1 MTDAGGGTPAPIVG
15 DRKHGYQRN
24 TRADETSA
32 SFSVPY
38 SGDAMV
44 VALKSAY
51 RQCSHVRL
59 LALSLA
65 GLTGVCL
72 SVSARAIA
80 LAPPPATPLSLA
92 ELTALALHNN
102 PDTTIAWS
110 AVAQS
115 EAAERVARA
124 GWWPTLT
131 ASYSG
136 QRSRSVAS
144 SGDESPIQ
152 TRYGPSVSLS
162 YLLFDFGQRG
172 GRIDQAS
179 AERLASQYNLNQT
192 LQDLALT
199 VEANYYTVIGS
210 RALVG
215 ANQQALDEAQA
226 NLDAARTRH
235 SAGLATI
242 ADVYQAESAAAA
254 AQLTLQQT
262 QGQLRIAEGALAAAA
277 GYRPDTVLQI
287 ADWNPQADSI
297 DMPAQTLDQLMAR
310 ARDARPELL
319 AAQAG
324 EQAASSAVRAARG
337 SALPS
342 LSVSASAGRTRIV
355 DRGTGDPFSVG
366 ATLSVPLFQGFAL
379 KSAIRGA
386 RAALEGAHAS
396 TLSLRLQVE
405 QQIWAAYQNLQT
417 AHGNVDASRVQL
429 EAAQRAADAI
439 RARYKNGLSSILEVL
454 STEAALAQ
462 ARVANVQSYLDWYL
476 ALATLAHDAGGL
488 PAHADGVVP

>member
-1 MTDAGGGTPAPIVG
+1 
-15 DRKHGYQRN
+15 
-24 TRADETSA
+24 
-32 SFSVPY
+32 
-38 SGDAMV
+38 
-44 VALKSAY
+44 
-51 RQCSHVRL
+51 L
-59 LALSLA
+59 LA
-65 GLTGVCL
+65 GMTGVWLGCC
-72 SVSARAIA
+72 AYAA
-80 LAPPPATPLSLA
+80 EPPPAAPLSLA

-102 PDTTIAWS
+102 PETTVAWS

-115 EAAERVARA
+115 EAAERIARA

-144 SGDESPIQ
+144 SGDEAPVQ
-152 TRYGPSVSLS
+152 TRYGPSISLS
-162 YLLFDFGQRG
+162 YLLFDFGARSG
-172 GRIDQAS
+172 GIEQAA
-179 AERLASQYNLNQT
+179 AEHLASQYNLNQT

-199 VEANYYTVIGS
+199 VEANYYTVIGN
-210 RALVG
+210 RALVD
-215 ANQQALDEAQA
+215 ANQQALDETQA

-235 SAGLATI
+235 DAGLATV

-254 AQLTLQQT
+254 ARFTLQQS
-262 QGQLRIAEGALAAAA
+262 QGQLRIAEGALAASA
-277 GYRPDTVLQI
+277 GYRPGTRLPL
-287 ADWNPQADSI
+287 ADWNPRAE
-297 DMPAQTLDQLMAR
+297 PVTPPTQTLDELLAR
-310 ARDARPELL
+310 AASARPELL

-324 EQAASSAVRAARG
+324 EQAAAGAVRAARG

-396 TLSLRLQVE
+396 TASLRLQVE
-405 QQIWAAYQNLQT
+405 QQVWVAYQNLQT
-417 AHGNVDASRVQL
+417 AYGNVDASRAQL
-429 EAAQRAADAI
+429 ESAQRAADAI

-454 STEAALAQ
+454 TTEAALAQ

-488 PAHADGVVP
+488 PAAADGAAP

>member
-1 MTDAGGGTPAPIVG
+1 MKLLPVSRLHVTAMLWSAP
-15 DRKHGYQRN
+15 
-24 TRADETSA
+24 
-32 SFSVPY
+32 
-38 SGDAMV
+38 
-44 VALKSAY
+44 LKSEY
-51 RQCSHVRL
+51 RHLSSVRL

-65 GLTGVCL
+65 GLTGICL
-72 SVSARAIA
+72 SVAVRAA
-80 LAPPPATPLSLA
+80 MPATPPPAKPLSLA

-102 PDTTIAWS
+102 PDTTVAWS
-110 AVAQS
+110 AVVQS
-115 EAAERVARA
+115 EAAERIARA
-124 GWWPTLT
+124 GWWPALT

-144 SGDESPIQ
+144 SGAEAPAQ
-152 TRYGPSVSLS
+152 TRYGPSISLS
-162 YLLFDFGQRG
+162 YLLFDFGKRG
-172 GRIDQAS
+172 GSIDQAS

-210 RALVG
+210 RALVD

-226 NLDAARTRH
+226 NLDAAQTRH
-235 SAGLATI
+235 RAGLATI

-254 AQLTLQQT
+254 AQLALQQT
-262 QGQLRIAEGALAAAA
+262 QGQQRIADGALAVSA
-277 GYRPDTVLQI
+277 GYSPDTALQL
-287 ADWNPQADSI
+287 ADWNPQADRI
-297 DMPAQTLDQLMAR
+297 DMPQQTLDELMTR

-324 EQAASSAVRAARG
+324 EQAAAGAIRAARG

-342 LSVSASAGRTRIV
+342 LSLNASAGRTRIV

-366 ATLSVPLFQGFAL
+366 ASVSMPLFQGFAL

-396 TLSLRLQVE
+396 TESLRLQVE
-405 QQIWAAYQNLQT
+405 QQVWAAYQNLQT

-454 STEAALAQ
+454 TTEAALAQ

-488 PAHADGVVP
+488 PASADGVTP

>member
-1 MTDAGGGTPAPIVG
+1 M
-15 DRKHGYQRN
+15 
-24 TRADETSA
+24 
-32 SFSVPY
+32 
-38 SGDAMV
+38 
-44 VALKSAY
+44 
-51 RQCSHVRL
+51 RL
-59 LALSLA
+59 LLLSLA
-65 GLTGVCL
+65 GLAGICL
-72 SVSARAIA
+72 SVNSRAA
-80 LAPPPATPLSLA
+80 APPPATALSLA

-102 PDTTIAWS
+102 PETTVAWS

-115 EAAERVARA
+115 EAAERIARA

-131 ASYSG
+131 ASYSA

-144 SGDESPIQ
+144 SGSEAPAQ
-152 TRYGPSVSLS
+152 TRYGPSISLS
-162 YLLFDFGQRG
+162 YLLFDFGKRG
-172 GRIDQAS
+172 GSIDQAS

-199 VEANYYTVIGS
+199 VEANYYTVIGD
-210 RALVG
+210 RALTD
-215 ANQQALDEAQA
+215 AKQQALDEAQA

-235 SAGLATI
+235 DAGLATI

-254 AQLTLQQT
+254 AQLSLQQT
-262 QGQLRIAEGALAAAA
+262 QGQLRIAEGALASSA
-277 GYRPDTVLQI
+277 GYRPDTQLRLT
-287 ADWNPQADSI
+287 AWNPQAARI
-297 DMPAQTLDQLMAR
+297 EMPAQTLAELMTR
-310 ARDARPELL
+310 AHDARPELL

-324 EQAASSAVRAARG
+324 EQAAAGAVRAARG
-337 SALPS
+337 TALPS

-355 DRGTGDPFSVG
+355 DVGTGDPFSVG

-386 RAALEGAHAS
+386 RAAMESAHAS
-396 TLSLRLQVE
+396 TESLRLQVE
-405 QQIWAAYQNLQT
+405 QQVWTAYQNLQT

-439 RARYKNGLSSILEVL
+439 RARYKNGLSNILEVL
-454 STEAALAQ
+454 TTEAALVQ

-488 PAHADGVVP
+488 PAASDGVAP